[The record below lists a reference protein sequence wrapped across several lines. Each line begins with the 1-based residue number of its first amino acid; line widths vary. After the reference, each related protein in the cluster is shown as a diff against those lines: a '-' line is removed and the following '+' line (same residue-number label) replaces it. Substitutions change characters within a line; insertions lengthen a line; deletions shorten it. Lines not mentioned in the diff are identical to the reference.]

1 MNRKPKRKRQ
11 PETIEER
18 LRRAIRE
25 SGLSFYRLSLD
36 TKVSR
41 QSLMLFAKGESSL
54 RTDHADRLATFFRL
68 ELRPSDTNPDD

>member
-18 LRRAIRE
+18 LRRAILE

-36 TKVSR
+36 TQVSR
-41 QSLMLFAKGESSL
+41 QSLMLFTKGEASL
-54 RTDHADRLATFFRL
+54 RTDHANRLATFFRL
-68 ELRPSDTNPDD
+68 ELRPIDTYPAE